1 MVHPSPYR
9 DKDVEAQGRASVVEN
24 SFTADLE
31 LFKSVVDQHQF
42 VTKMFWDQAN
52 FFVLFQGALL
62 TVVAQ
67 SLPKG
72 KDHPA
77 QPWQLLVL
85 SILGLVLAL
94 FWAWVAWHRVWIIAQ
109 WRDKVR
115 HLDLEID
122 RHHIY
127 EDVEARLDH
136 FSYRKPTSVT
146 RFLPWV
152 LALGWIGLLILS
164 IVWLAT

>member
-1 MVHPSPYR
+1 
-9 DKDVEAQGRASVVEN
+9 VEDYFA
-24 SFTADLE
+24 ADLE
-31 LFKSVVDQHQF
+31 LFKSVVDQQRF
-42 VTKMFWDQAN
+42 VTKMFWEQAT
-52 FFVLFQGALL
+52 FFLVIQSALL

-77 QPWQLLVL
+77 QPWPLLVL

-94 FWAWVAWHRVWIIAQ
+94 FWAWVAWNRVWIIAR

-115 HLDLEID
+115 YLDMEVD

-127 EDVEARLDH
+127 EDVEALLERH
-136 FSYRKPTSVT
+136 WYRKPTSVT
-146 RFLPWV
+146 KFLPLFLAVCWLGL
-152 LALGWIGLLILS
+152 LALGIVLLITQKS
-164 IVWLAT
+164 